1 MEKRGSYKKMGA
13 AAILLIVA
21 LAICL
26 VSVTG
31 ASLLQTSGGKVK
43 VTNLTV
49 ETDQGTLSM
58 QMFKPLTATV
68 ENPAPAVIASH
79 GMFNSKEMQ
88 DAVCVELS
96 RRGIVVI
103 SIDMFGH
110 GHSDNVDSPR
120 YVTNSEGRYYNV
132 ETAMFVDNKADATAF
147 NTHGMIETVE
157 YVWHNLH
164 FVDRDRIGVTGHSMG
179 GVNSTLTMRYYHYQ
193 STVGDGVGKISAAL
207 LQACNTPTLP
217 GELEGVDVGYVNAQY
232 DEIFAA
238 WGIGL
243 NPALKEMGI
252 DTVPKLN
259 QFQADTFVRTHAGY
273 TDPYEIGT
281 FVYDQNGNIRVYNT
295 INGNHPLVHFSV
307 EATEDIINFFTAAF
321 GLETDLPATNQIW
334 WLKEG
339 FNALGLV
346 GFFLF
351 ILELTVLLLKV
362 PFFKCLKTE
371 SLDEFMLDKPK
382 TVVDY
387 AVYVLGLILLATLP
401 GLLYY
406 PFMNLG
412 WIKKSAFFPQTMV
425 NNMVIWL
432 FLIGLIMIAFVG
444 IVYYFFNKSK
454 GVSLRQ
460 YGLSIRSE
468 GETARQ
474 SFVKVLK
481 TIILSIIV
489 VAAGYLIVFILYS
502 IFKAD
507 FRIFSLAVKTFRID
521 RIAICLRYLIFFLV
535 WSFGLTV
542 AVNSNFRRGMMEG
555 PILAIT
561 TILNMLGV
569 SIGLFTYYIPF
580 VANGFPSSGLSGEF
594 INPILLI
601 PIPVLVAVATI
612 YARRIYRQTGNVYLA
627 TILNA
632 VLIGMITVVNTHIA
646 FPHWSI

>member
-1 MEKRGSYKKMGA
+1 MEKGETSRKRGT
-13 AAILLIVA
+13 AAILLVVA

-58 QMFKPLTATV
+58 QMFKPVTATV
-68 ENPAPAVIASH
+68 ENPAPGVIASH

-88 DAVCVELS
+88 DAACLELS
-96 RRGIVVI
+96 RRGIVVL

-120 YVTNSEGRYYNV
+120 YVANSEGQYYNV
-132 ETAMFVDNKADATAF
+132 ETAAFVDSKADATAF
-147 NTHGMIETVE
+147 NAHGMIEAVE
-157 YVWHNLH
+157 YVWNNLH

-179 GVNSTLTMRYYHYQ
+179 GVNSTLTTRYYHYQ
-193 STVGDGVGKISAAL
+193 ATVGDGIKKINAAL
-207 LQACNTPTLP
+207 MQACNEATLP
-217 GELEGVDVGYVNAQY
+217 GELDGTDIAYVNGLY
-232 DEIFAA
+232 DEMFAM
-238 WGIGL
+238 GMGF
-243 NPALKEMGI
+243 NPALKDMGI

-259 QFQADTFVRTHAGY
+259 QLQADTLVQTHAGY
-273 TDPYEIGT
+273 TEQYQIGT
-281 FVYDQNGNIRVYNT
+281 YVYDKDGRIRVYNT
-295 INGNHPLVHFSV
+295 IHGDHPLVHFST
-307 EATEDIINFFTAAF
+307 EATEDFITFFTAAF
-321 GLETDLPATNQIW
+321 DIDSDLPATNQTW

-339 FNALGLV
+339 FNALGLI

-351 ILELTVLLLKV
+351 VLEIIVLMLKV
-362 PFFKCLKTE
+362 PFFKSLKTE
-371 SLDEFMLDKPK
+371 TLEVSMLDKPK
-382 TVVDY
+382 TAVDY
-387 AVYVLGLILLATLP
+387 AIYVLGLILLAALP

-412 WIKKSAFFPQTMV
+412 WIKKSALFPQTMT
-425 NNMVIWL
+425 NNMVVWL
-432 FLIGLIMIAFVG
+432 SLIGLIMIAFVG
-444 IVYYFFNKSK
+444 IVYYLINKSK

-460 YGLSIRSE
+460 YGLSIREE
-468 GETARQ
+468 GESAMQ
-474 SFVKVLK
+474 GFGKVLK
-481 TIILSIIV
+481 TILLSLIAI
-489 VAAGYLIVFILYS
+489 AAGYLVVFIVYG

-521 RIAICLRYLIFFLV
+521 RIAICLPYLLFFLV

-542 AVNSNFRRGMMEG
+542 AVNSNFRRGMKEG

-561 TILNMLGV
+561 TVLNMLGV

-580 VANGFPSSGLSGEF
+580 VANGFPPSGEF
-594 INPILLI
+594 INPILLF
-601 PIPVLVAVATI
+601 PIPVIVVVVTI

-632 VLIGMITVVNTHIA
+632 ILVGMITVVNTHIA
-646 FPHWSI
+646 YPHWFI